1 MGGWIKP
8 DAFASGTNLIL
19 GGANVFMQNLTWT
32 KLGSLGLKPLQPI
45 ALAATTAAVMLSPAH
60 ALETRSYVVEW
71 FSQASHSQDGDCP
84 DGINPPTRLQYYE
97 SFALLGKSSDE
108 VEELMDTYDE
118 GGMPAA
124 NVKNMMRLRGRIGET
139 PVNGFVHPWT
149 VADPELTHV
158 VSDHALG
165 FDLDGQT
172 GETSFV
178 EARTQELGVDNQLFR
193 AMGCIE
199 QFRGTYE
206 YRPTFWAFIWGSM
219 KETTPAWL
227 ISVSGDDLDA
237 DGPVTITFDRA
248 VEHLIFGPTGA
259 VVPDMTYRIDPDPRS
274 HHEFA
279 GHVEDGVLTI
289 TKPGELR
296 MLLDT
301 LSFPE
306 FALSN
311 THMRMDI
318 TPEGLNGLVG
328 GYQPVWD
335 YYFGIANGGLA
346 YENMIIND
354 APGIYYSLMRHAD
367 GNPDPATGEFTS
379 ISSAWRIDAVPVFAV
394 SPETPTYRNVSTR

>member
-1 MGGWIKP
+1 MLKMSS
-8 DAFASGTNLIL
+8 AMRKQQAQK
-19 GGANVFMQNLTWT
+19 A
-32 KLGSLGLKPLQPI
+32 GLKQLTSI
-45 ALAATTAAVMLSPAH
+45 AAVATLLSFPAQ
-60 ALETRSYVVEW
+60 AMETKSYVVEW
-71 FSQASHSQDGDCP
+71 FSQASYSKDGDCP
-84 DGINPPTRLQYYE
+84 GGINPPTRLQYFE
-97 SFALLGKSSDE
+97 SFALLGKNPEE
-108 VEELMDTYDE
+108 VEELMEIYKQ

-124 NVKNMMRLRGRIGET
+124 NVKNMMRMRGRIGEE

-149 VADPELTHV
+149 VADPDLISV

-165 FDLDGQT
+165 FNLDGQT
-172 GETSFV
+172 SESSFT
-178 EARTQELGVDNQLFR
+178 EPLTQEPGIDNQLFR

-206 YRPTFWAFIWGSM
+206 HTPTFWAFIWGSM

-227 ISVSGDDLDA
+227 ITVSGEDLDE

-248 VEHLIFGPTGA
+248 VEHLVFGPTGDA
-259 VVPDMTYRIDPDPRS
+259 VPDMTYRADPDPRS
-274 HHEFA
+274 HHVFE
-279 GHVEDGVLTI
+279 GQIEDGVLTI

-296 MLLDT
+296 LILDT

-311 THMRMDI
+311 THLRMDI
-318 TPEGLNGLVG
+318 SSDSLEGIVG

-354 APGIYYSLMRHAD
+354 APGIYHSLMRHAD
-367 GNPDPATGEFTS
+367 GNPDPETGEFTS
-379 ISSAWRIDAVPVFAV
+379 ISTAYRIDAVPVFVVPA
-394 SPETPTYRNVSTR
+394 ETPSYREVISR